1 MSELLTN
8 PFIIAAGSTTLF
20 LIIGAVHEIIQDDE
34 VEENGDIDWY
44 EDIDYEEEP
53 PLIELNQ
60 LDDEECAI

>member
-1 MSELLTN
+1 
-8 PFIIAAGSTTLF
+8 
-20 LIIGAVHEIIQDDE
+20 